1 MSGLL
6 RKASELWHGAD
17 PARRARSILALAAL
31 GLVILLLAAPK
42 PDLTDDPVK
51 LGQWWG
57 ALAALGLVAM
67 LAVSAKWWAQPAAPD
82 TAAPAPSPRTPRWF
96 WPIVGLAMLATATM
110 GTMRLNH
117 DLWDDEEYTLRRFV
131 QGDYR
136 PVKDAQDGT
145 VEFREIGAGRAFHDY
160 RKPNNH
166 ILHSILAR
174 ISVAVWKPF
183 RDRDG
188 APFSEAAL
196 RIPAFLFG
204 IASIATI
211 ALLLKELGLARAGV
225 LAAIILAVHPWH
237 IRYASEARGY
247 SMVLCLLPLL
257 LVFWLRA
264 LRDGSWRWWIA
275 VAASTF
281 ALLYTYPATLYPVV
295 FLNLLGLLLII
306 AGRAAHGR
314 PVALARWFAT
324 STAAAAVFIVL
335 FSPCVPQLLAYLAK
349 EQSQGGMGDW
359 WLREFG
365 AQLFAG
371 MAWFKS
377 KDLAA
382 AQPEL
387 FAAATQHPVLFQ
399 TVMTAVIILVAAGM
413 LRLVSRGLLSAAVA
427 VTLVAPAA
435 LAYVAAAR
443 SGTFLYE
450 WYLIYLLPGV
460 VALLAAGIDLTGQ
473 PFRRFAWGAAVPAV
487 LLGMLLVGYFRLT
500 AEARQ
505 WLLTRPLQ
513 PMSESVLLTRGTTLP
528 NYPGHDRVITA
539 SFNTP
544 AFLYDPHGVVIKT
557 MEDLQT
563 LMRQSEEQG
572 VPLYLNVGNPWAAS
586 YHHPEMFKLTTESP
600 SFEVIAR
607 LPGYDPTLDRIVA
620 RYIPPDS

>member
-1 MSGLL
+1 MRQAL
-6 RKASELWHGAD
+6 EFWHRSD
-17 PARRARSILALAAL
+17 PARRARVVLALAGL

-42 PDLTDDPVK
+42 PGLTDDPVK

-57 ALAALGLVAM
+57 ALGALALVALLGSTAALWSR
-67 LAVSAKWWAQPAAPD
+67 SAPLD
-82 TAAPAPSPRTPRWF
+82 TSAPAVRPPSPRWF
-96 WPIVGLAMLATATM
+96 WPLVGLAMITTATM
-110 GTMRLNH
+110 GAMRLNH

-145 VEFREIGAGRAFHDY
+145 VMFREIGAGRAFHDY

-183 RDRDG
+183 RDRSG

-225 LAAIILAVHPWH
+225 WAAIILALHPWH

-264 LRDGSWRWWIA
+264 MRDGRWRWWIA
-275 VAASTF
+275 VAATTF
-281 ALLYTYPATLYPVV
+281 ALLYTYPATLYPVA
-295 FLNLLGLLLII
+295 FLHFLGFLLIL
-306 AGRAAHGR
+306 AGRAAPGR
-314 PVALARWFAT
+314 PIALARWFAT
-324 STAAAAVFIVL
+324 STTAAAVFLVL
-335 FSPCVPQLLAYLAK
+335 FSPCVPQLLEYLAK
-349 EQSQGGMGDW
+349 TKSSGGMGDW

-382 AQPEL
+382 PQPEL
-387 FAAATQHPVLFQ
+387 FAAATQHPDLFS
-399 TVMTAVIILVAAGM
+399 IILTTAIGFAALGM
-413 LRLVSRGLLSAAVA
+413 LRLVFRGLLPAVVA
-427 VTLVAPAA
+427 FTLVVPAV
-435 LAYVAAAR
+435 LAYVAANR

-450 WYLIYLLPGV
+450 WYLIYLLPGA

-473 PFRRFAWGAAVPAV
+473 PFRRFPWSGAVPAV
-487 LLGMLLVGYFRLT
+487 LLALLLAGYGRLT

-513 PMSESVLLTRGTTLP
+513 PMSESVLLTRETTLP
-528 NYPGHDRVITA
+528 NYRGHDRVITA
-539 SFNTP
+539 SFNTA
-544 AFLYDPHGVVIKT
+544 AFLYDPHGVQIKT
-557 MEDLQT
+557 MEELQA
-563 LMRQSEEQG
+563 LMRRSEEQG

-586 YHHPEMFKLTTESP
+586 YHHPEMFKLMNHSP
-600 SFEVIAR
+600 SFEIIAH

-620 RYIPPDS
+620 RYVPPDS